1 MGRVG
6 IIGVGHSRF
15 GKRSD
20 ASLRELAF
28 EAYREALDDAEIDT
42 SDIDAS
48 LVCSATHYD
57 KQRSPAGVVAEY
69 LGLNP
74 APTFNVEAAC
84 ASSAVGLRTAWALV
98 NSRLHDIVAIVGVQK
113 MTELSSEEIQELMGR
128 AGDVM
133 WESPF
138 GTTMP
143 AYYAMYANA
152 HMARYGTTQ
161 EQMALVP
168 VKNRKYGTKNPK
180 AMFQKPVEIEE
191 VLKSR
196 MVSYPLKLYDCC
208 ANADGAACILVASRN
223 KVQKLSD
230 RPVWIAGL
238 GLASSPMSL
247 AGRTGPMTSFQVT
260 KNAAKEAYKMAR
272 VLPREVDIAE
282 VHDSF
287 SITEIL
293 NYEDLG
299 FARPGTGA
307 KLLER
312 EETDLGGRIPVNI
325 DGGLIAKGHPVGA
338 TGAGQITA
346 LVKQLRG
353 EAGDLQVDNAK
364 VGLAQNIGG
373 IGMYA
378 AVTILRG

>member
-1 MGRVG
+1 MGRIGVV
-6 IIGVGHSRF
+6 GVGHSRF

-28 EAYREALDDAEIDT
+28 EAYSSALDDA
-42 SDIDAS
+42 DIDS
-48 LVCSATHYD
+48 SKIDGSVVCSATHYD

-74 APTFNVEAAC
+74 QPTFNVEAAC

-98 NSRLHDIVAIVGVQK
+98 SSKLHDVVAIVGVQK

-143 AYYAMYANA
+143 AYYAMYATA
-152 HMARYGTTQ
+152 HMAKYGTTE
-161 EQMALVP
+161 EQMALVT
-168 VKNRKYGTKNPK
+168 VKNRKYGMKNPN
-180 AMFQKPVEIEE
+180 AMFQKPISAEE

-196 MVSYPLKLYDCC
+196 PVSSPLKLFDCC
-208 ANADGAACILVASRN
+208 PNADGAACLIIANAEKTR
-223 KVQKLSD
+223 KLTD
-230 RPVWIAGL
+230 KPVWVAGL

-247 AGRTGPMTSFQVT
+247 AGRKGPLTSFEVT
-260 KNAAKEAYKMAR
+260 KNAAKAAYNMAR
-272 VLPREVDIAE
+272 VRPNDVDVAE

-299 FARPGTGA
+299 FAKPGGGTR
-307 KLLER
+307 LLEKG
-312 EETDLGGRIPVNI
+312 ETELGGRIPVNI
-325 DGGLIAKGHPVGA
+325 DGGLISKGHPVGA
-338 TGAGQITA
+338 TGASQLFA
-346 LVKQLRG
+346 LTKQLRG
-353 EAGDLQVDNAK
+353 EAGSTQVDGAK
-364 VGLAQNIGG
+364 IGLAQNIGG
-373 IGMYA
+373 IGMYCS
-378 AVTILRG
+378 VTILRS

>member
-1 MGRVG
+1 MGRIG
-6 IIGVGHSRF
+6 IIGVGHTKF

-28 EAYREALDDAEIDT
+28 EAYSSAIDDADMDSSKIDG
-42 SDIDAS
+42 SV
-48 LVCSATHYD
+48 VCSATHYD
-57 KQRSPAGVVAEY
+57 KQRSPAGMVAEY

-74 APTFNVEAAC
+74 QPTFNVEAAC

-98 NSRLHDIVAIVGVQK
+98 SSKLHDVMAVVGVQK

-143 AYYAMYANA
+143 AYYAMYATA
-152 HMARYGTTQ
+152 HMAKYGTTE
-161 EQMALVP
+161 EQMALVT
-168 VKNRKYGTKNPK
+168 VKNRKYGSKNPN
-180 AMFQKPVEIEE
+180 AMFQKPIMAEE

-196 MVSYPLKLYDCC
+196 PVSAPLKLFDCC
-208 ANADGAACILVASRN
+208 ANADGAACLIIAN
-223 KVQKLSD
+223 AEKAKKLTD
-230 RPVWIAGL
+230 RPVWVAGL

-247 AGRTGPMTSFQVT
+247 AGRKGPLTSFDVT
-260 KNAAKEAYKMAR
+260 KNAAKAAYQMA
-272 VLPREVDIAE
+272 EVGPNDVDVAE

-299 FARPGTGA
+299 FAKPGSGTR
-307 KLLER
+307 LLEKG
-312 EETDLGGRIPVNI
+312 ETELGGKIPVNI
-325 DGGLIAKGHPVGA
+325 DGGLISKGHPVGA
-338 TGAGQITA
+338 TGASQLFA
-346 LVKQLRG
+346 LTKQLRG
-353 EAGDLQVDNAK
+353 EAGSTQVDGAK
-364 VGLAQNIGG
+364 IGLAQNIGG
-373 IGMYA
+373 IGMYS
-378 AVTILRG
+378 AVTILRA

>member
-1 MGRVG
+1 MGKVG
-6 IIGVGHSRF
+6 IIGVGHSKF

-28 EAYREALDDAEIDT
+28 EAFRYALDDAEIDA
-42 SDIDAS
+42 SRIDSS

-74 APTFNVEAAC
+74 QPTFNIEAAC

-98 NSRLHDIVAIVGVQK
+98 SSGLHDTVAVVGVQK

-143 AYYAMYANA
+143 AYYAMYATA
-152 HMARYGTTQ
+152 HMAKYGTTE
-161 EQMALVP
+161 EQMAQVS
-168 VKNRKYGTKNPK
+168 VKNRKYGAKNPN
-180 AMFQKPVEIEE
+180 AMFQKPATVQD

-196 MVSYPLKLYDCC
+196 VVSYPLKLYDCC
-208 ANADGAACILVASRN
+208 ANADGAACLIVTNAENARR
-223 KVQKLSD
+223 LSD

-247 AGRTGPMTSFQVT
+247 AGRKGEMTSFEVT
-260 KNAAKEAYKMAR
+260 RKAAKAAYEMAG
-272 VLPREVDIAE
+272 LKPSDIDIAE

-299 FARPGTGA
+299 FAHPGKGPR
-307 KLLER
+307 LLEDG
-312 EETDLGGRIPVNI
+312 ETELGGKVPVNI

-338 TGAGQITA
+338 TGASQIYS
-346 LVKQLRG
+346 LVKQLRN
-353 EAGDLQVDNAK
+353 EAGDVQVDKAS

-378 AVTILRG
+378 AVTLLRN

>member
-1 MGRVG
+1 MGKVG

-28 EAYREALDDAEIDT
+28 EAYREALDDAEID
-42 SDIDAS
+42 SSEIDAS

-84 ASSAVGLRTAWALV
+84 ASSAVGVRTAWALV
-98 NSRLHDIVAIVGVQK
+98 NSRLHDIVAVVGVQK

-152 HMARYGTTQ
+152 HIARYGTTQ
-161 EQMALVP
+161 EQMALVS
-168 VKNRKYGTKNPK
+168 VKNRKYGSKNPK
-180 AMFQKPVEIEE
+180 AMFQKPVAIED

-196 MVSYPLKLYDCC
+196 MVSYPLKLFDCC
-208 ANADGAACILVASRN
+208 ANADGAACVLVAN
-223 KVQKLSD
+223 GDKVRKLSD

-247 AGRTGPMTSFQVT
+247 SGRKGSMTSFEVT
-260 KNAAKEAYKMAR
+260 KNAAKEAYQMAKLR
-272 VLPREVDIAE
+272 PTDVDVAE

-299 FARPGTGA
+299 FARPGTGP

-312 EETDLGGRIPVNI
+312 EETALGGRIPVNI

-338 TGAGQITA
+338 TGAAQIAT
-346 LVKQLRG
+346 LVQQLRE
-353 EAGDLQVDNAK
+353 EAADLQVDKAR

>member
-1 MGRVG
+1 MGRIG
-6 IIGVGHSRF
+6 IIGVGHTKF

-28 EAYREALDDAEIDT
+28 EAFSAALDDAELDPSKIDG
-42 SDIDAS
+42 SI
-48 LVCSATHYD
+48 VCSATHYD

-74 APTFNVEAAC
+74 QPTFNVEAAC
-84 ASSAVGLRTAWALV
+84 ASSAVGLRTGWALI
-98 NSRLHDIVAIVGVQK
+98 SSGLHDIMAVVGVQK

-152 HMARYGTTQ
+152 HMAKYGTTE
-161 EQMALVP
+161 EQMALVA
-168 VKNRKYGTKNPK
+168 VKNRNYGSKNPN
-180 AMFQKPVEIEE
+180 AMFQKPITQEE
-191 VLKSR
+191 VLESR
-196 MVSYPLKLYDCC
+196 PVSAPLKLFDCC
-208 ANADGAACILVASRN
+208 ANADGAACVLIANSE
-223 KVQKLSD
+223 KTKKLSD

-238 GLASSPMSL
+238 GLASSPMGL
-247 AGRTGPMTSFQVT
+247 AGRKGPMTSFDVT
-260 KNAAKEAYKMAR
+260 RNAAKTAYEMA
-272 VLPREVDIAE
+272 EVTPKQIDVAE

-299 FARPGTGA
+299 FAKPGTGGL
-307 KLLER
+307 LLEKQ
-312 EETDLGGRIPVNI
+312 ETEIGGRIPVNI
-325 DGGLIAKGHPVGA
+325 DGGLISKGHPVGA
-338 TGAGQITA
+338 TGASQLFA
-346 LVKQLRG
+346 LTKQLRG
-353 EAGDLQVDNAK
+353 EAGSIQVDGAR

-378 AVTILRG
+378 AVTILKA

>member
-1 MGRVG
+1 MGKVA
-6 IIGVGHSRF
+6 IIGVGQSKF

-28 EAYREALDDAEIDT
+28 EAYNQALEDADVEPSIIDG
-42 SDIDAS
+42 SV
-48 LVCSATHYD
+48 VCSATHYD

-74 APTFNVEAAC
+74 QPTFNVEAAC
-84 ASSAVGLRTAWALV
+84 ASSAVGVRTAWALIT
-98 NSRLHDIVAIVGVQK
+98 SRLHNVIAVIGVQK

-143 AYYAMYANA
+143 AYYGMYANA
-152 HMARYGTTQ
+152 HMARYGTT
-161 EQMALVP
+161 EEDMARVT
-168 VKNRKYGTKNPK
+168 VKNRMYGAKNPN
-180 AMFQKPVEIEE
+180 AMFQKPVTVEE

-196 MVSYPLKLYDCC
+196 VVSSPLKLFDCC
-208 ANADGAACILVASRN
+208 ANADGAACLILAEWE
-223 KVQKLSD
+223 KAKKLSD
-230 RPVWIAGL
+230 KPVLIAGL

-247 AGRTGPMTSFQVT
+247 AGRKGPLTSFEVS
-260 KNAAKEAYKMAR
+260 KNAAKAAYQMAR
-272 VLPREVDIAE
+272 ARPEDVDVAE

-299 FARPGTGA
+299 FARPGKGA
-307 KLLER
+307 KLLQEH
-312 EETDLGGRIPVNI
+312 ETELGGRIPVNV
-325 DGGLIAKGHPVGA
+325 DGGLLAKGHPVGA
-338 TGAGQITA
+338 TGASQ
-346 LVKQLRG
+346 LVAIVRQLRG
-353 EAGDLQVDNAK
+353 EAGGLQVDGAK

-378 AVTILRG
+378 AVTLLRA

>member
-168 VKNRKYGTKNPK
+168 VKNRKYGTKNAK

-272 VLPREVDIAE
+272 VLPKDVDIAE

-338 TGAGQITA
+338 TGASQITA
-346 LVKQLRG
+346 LVRQLRG

>member
-1 MGRVG
+1 MGRIG
-6 IIGVGHSRF
+6 IIGVGHTKF

-28 EAYREALDDAEIDT
+28 EAYSSALDDADMDSSKIDG
-42 SDIDAS
+42 SV
-48 LVCSATHYD
+48 VCSATHYD

-74 APTFNVEAAC
+74 QPTFNVEAAC
-84 ASSAVGLRTAWALV
+84 ASSAVGLRTGWALI
-98 NSRLHDIVAIVGVQK
+98 SSKLHDVMAVVGVQK

-143 AYYAMYANA
+143 AYYAMYATA
-152 HMARYGTTQ
+152 HMAKYGTTE
-161 EQMALVP
+161 EQMALVT
-168 VKNRKYGTKNPK
+168 VKNRKYGSKNPN
-180 AMFQKPVEIEE
+180 AMFQKPVTAEE

-196 MVSYPLKLYDCC
+196 PVSAPLKLFDCC
-208 ANADGAACILVASRN
+208 ANADGAACLIIASAE
-223 KVQKLSD
+223 KAKKLTD
-230 RPVWIAGL
+230 RPVWVAGL

-247 AGRTGPMTSFQVT
+247 AGRKGPLTSFDVT
-260 KNAAKEAYKMAR
+260 KNAAKAAYQMAS
-272 VLPREVDIAE
+272 VGPNDVDVAE

-299 FARPGTGA
+299 FAKPGSGTR
-307 KLLER
+307 LLEKG
-312 EETDLGGRIPVNI
+312 ETELGGKIPVNI
-325 DGGLIAKGHPVGA
+325 DGGLISKGHPVGA
-338 TGAGQITA
+338 TGASQLFA
-346 LVKQLRG
+346 LTKQLRG
-353 EAGDLQVDNAK
+353 EAGSTQVDGAK
-364 VGLAQNIGG
+364 IGLAQNIGG
-373 IGMYA
+373 IGMYSA
-378 AVTILRG
+378 ITILKA

>member
-1 MGRVG
+1 MGRIG
-6 IIGVGHSRF
+6 IVGVGHTKF

-28 EAYREALDDAEIDT
+28 EAYSSALDDADMDSSKIDG
-42 SDIDAS
+42 SV
-48 LVCSATHYD
+48 VCSATHYD

-74 APTFNVEAAC
+74 QPTFSVEAAC
-84 ASSAVGLRTAWALV
+84 ASSAVGLRTGWALI
-98 NSRLHDIVAIVGVQK
+98 SSKLHDVMAVVGVQK

-143 AYYAMYANA
+143 AYYAMYATA
-152 HMARYGTTQ
+152 HMAKYGTTE
-161 EQMALVP
+161 EQMALVT
-168 VKNRKYGTKNPK
+168 VKNRKYGSKNPN
-180 AMFQKPVEIEE
+180 AMFQKPVSAEE

-196 MVSYPLKLYDCC
+196 PVSAPLKLFDCC
-208 ANADGAACILVASRN
+208 ANADGAACLIIANAEKAR
-223 KVQKLSD
+223 KLTD
-230 RPVWIAGL
+230 RPVWVAGL

-247 AGRTGPMTSFQVT
+247 AGRKGPLTSFDVT
-260 KNAAKEAYKMAR
+260 KSAAKTAYQMAQ
-272 VLPREVDIAE
+272 VGPNDIDIAE

-299 FARPGTGA
+299 FAKPGTGTR
-307 KLLER
+307 LLEKG
-312 EETDLGGRIPVNI
+312 ETELGGKIPVNI
-325 DGGLIAKGHPVGA
+325 DGGLISKGHPVGA
-338 TGAGQITA
+338 TGASQLFAIT
-346 LVKQLRG
+346 KQLRG
-353 EAGDLQVDNAK
+353 EAGSTQVDGAK
-364 VGLAQNIGG
+364 IGLAQNIGG

-378 AVTILRG
+378 AVTILKA

>member
-113 MTELSSEEIQELMGR
+113 MSELSSEEIQELMGR

-208 ANADGAACILVASRN
+208 ANADGAACILVATRD

-272 VLPREVDIAE
+272 VLPRDVDIAE

-338 TGAGQITA
+338 TGASQITA
-346 LVKQLRG
+346 LVRQLRG

>member
-1 MGRVG
+1 MGKTA
-6 IIGVGHSRF
+6 IIGVGQSKF

-28 EAYREALDDAEIDT
+28 EAYTQAVDDAGIDPT
-42 SDIDAS
+42 TIDAS

-69 LGLNP
+69 LRLNP
-74 APTFNVEAAC
+74 QPTFNVEAAC

-98 NSRLHDIVAIVGVQK
+98 TSKLHNIIAVIGVQK
-113 MTELSSEEIQELMGR
+113 MTELSNDEIQELMGR

-143 AYYAMYANA
+143 AYYAMYATA
-152 HMARYGTTQ
+152 HMARYKTT
-161 EQMALVP
+161 EEDMARVT
-168 VKNRKYGTKNPK
+168 VKNRMYGAKNPN
-180 AMFQKPVEIEE
+180 AMFQKPVTVEE

-196 MVSYPLKLYDCC
+196 MVSAPLKLFDCC
-208 ANADGAACILVASRN
+208 ANADGAACLIVSNAE
-223 KVQKLSD
+223 KAKKAEK
-230 RPVWIAGL
+230 PVWIAGL

-247 AGRTGPMTSFQVT
+247 AGRKGPLTTFEVT
-260 KNAAKEAYKMAR
+260 KNAAKSAYEMAK
-272 VLPREVDIAE
+272 VGPRDVDVAE

-287 SITEIL
+287 SITELL

-299 FARPGTGA
+299 FAEPGKGA
-307 KLLER
+307 SLLKR
-312 EETDLGGRIPVNI
+312 HETELGGKIPVNV
-325 DGGLIAKGHPVGA
+325 DGGLLSKGHPVGA
-338 TGAGQITA
+338 TGASQLVT

-353 EAGDLQVDNAK
+353 EAGALQVDNAK

-378 AVTILRG
+378 AVSLLRA

>member
-1 MGRVG
+1 MSRIG
-6 IIGVGHSRF
+6 IIGVGHSKF

-28 EAYREALDDAEIDT
+28 EAYSSALDDA
-42 SDIDAS
+42 DIES
-48 LVCSATHYD
+48 SKIEGSVVCSATHYD

-74 APTFNVEAAC
+74 QPTFNVEAAC
-84 ASSAVGLRTAWALV
+84 ASSAVGLRTAWALI
-98 NSRLHDIVAIVGVQK
+98 SSKLHDVMAVVGVQK

-143 AYYAMYANA
+143 AYYAAYANA
-152 HMARYGTTQ
+152 HVAKYGTTE
-161 EQMALVP
+161 EQMALVS
-168 VKNRKYGTKNPK
+168 VKNRKYGSKNPY
-180 AMFQKPVEIEE
+180 AMFQKPIALED
-191 VLKSR
+191 VLRSR

-208 ANADGAACILVASRN
+208 ANADGAACLIITSAEKAR
-223 KVQKLSD
+223 KISD
-230 RPVWIAGL
+230 RPVWISGL

-247 AGRTGPMTSFQVT
+247 AGRKGPLTSFDAT
-260 KNAAKEAYKMAR
+260 RNAARTAYEMANIK
-272 VLPREVDIAE
+272 PYEVHVAE

-287 SITEIL
+287 SVTEII

-299 FARPGTGA
+299 FARPGMGA
-307 KLLER
+307 KLLENQGT
-312 EETDLGGRIPVNI
+312 ELGGRIPVNI
-325 DGGLIAKGHPVGA
+325 DGGLISKGHPVGA
-338 TGAGQITA
+338 TGASQIFA

-353 EAGDLQVDNAK
+353 EAGSVQVDGAK
-364 VGLAQNIGG
+364 IGLAQNIGG

-378 AVTILRG
+378 SVVILRS

>member
-1 MGRVG
+1 MGRIG
-6 IIGVGHSRF
+6 IIGVGHTKF

-28 EAYREALDDAEIDT
+28 EAYSSALDDADMDSSKIDG
-42 SDIDAS
+42 SV
-48 LVCSATHYD
+48 VCSATHYD

-74 APTFNVEAAC
+74 QPSFNVEAAC
-84 ASSAVGLRTAWALV
+84 ASSAVGLRTGWALV
-98 NSRLHDIVAIVGVQK
+98 SSKLHDVMAVVGVQK

-143 AYYAMYANA
+143 AYYAMYATA
-152 HMARYGTTQ
+152 HMAKYGTTE
-161 EQMALVP
+161 EQMALVT
-168 VKNRKYGTKNPK
+168 VKNRKYGSKNPN
-180 AMFQKPVEIEE
+180 AMFQKPITAEE

-196 MVSYPLKLYDCC
+196 PVSAPLKLFDCC
-208 ANADGAACILVASRN
+208 ANADGATCLIIANAEKAR
-223 KVQKLSD
+223 KLTD
-230 RPVWIAGL
+230 RPVWVAGL

-247 AGRTGPMTSFQVT
+247 AGRKGPLTSFDVT
-260 KNAAKEAYKMAR
+260 KNAAKAAYQMAG
-272 VLPREVDIAE
+272 VGPNDVDVAE

-299 FARPGTGA
+299 FAKPGSGTR
-307 KLLER
+307 LLEKG
-312 EETDLGGRIPVNI
+312 ETELGGKIPVNI
-325 DGGLIAKGHPVGA
+325 DGGLISKGHPVGA
-338 TGAGQITA
+338 TGASQLFA
-346 LVKQLRG
+346 LTKQLRS
-353 EAGDLQVDNAK
+353 EAGSTQVDGARI
-364 VGLAQNIGG
+364 GLAQNIGG
-373 IGMYA
+373 IGMYS
-378 AVTILRG
+378 AVTILRA

>member
-1 MGRVG
+1 MARVA
-6 IIGVGHSRF
+6 IIGVGHSKF
-15 GKRSD
+15 GKRND

-28 EAYREALDDAEIDT
+28 EAFSDALDDAEIES
-42 SDIDAS
+42 SDIDGS
-48 LVCSATHYD
+48 VVCSATHYD

-74 APTFNVEAAC
+74 KPTFNVEAAC

-98 NSRLHDIVAIVGVQK
+98 SSGLHDVMAVVGVQK
-113 MTELSSEEIQELMGR
+113 MTELSNQEIQELMGR

-143 AYYAMYANA
+143 SYYAMYATA
-152 HMARYGTTQ
+152 HMARYGTT
-161 EQMALVP
+161 EEDLAAVT
-168 VKNRKYGTKNPK
+168 VKNRKYGAKNPK
-180 AMFQKPVEIEE
+180 AMFQKPVTAEE

-196 MVSYPLKLYDCC
+196 PVSTPLKLFDCC
-208 ANADGAACILVASRN
+208 ANADGSSCILVAN
-223 KVQKLSD
+223 AQKARKITD
-230 RPVWIAGL
+230 KPIWIAGL
-238 GLASSPMSL
+238 GLASSPMAL
-247 AGRTGPMTSFQVT
+247 AGRSGPMTSFEVT
-260 KNAAKEAYKMAR
+260 KNAAKAAYDMAR
-272 VLPREVDIAE
+272 IKPSDVDVAE

-299 FARPGTGA
+299 FARPGKGA
-307 KLLER
+307 KLLKDG
-312 EETDLGGRIPVNI
+312 ETELGGRIPVNI
-325 DGGLIAKGHPVGA
+325 DGGLLSKGHPVGA
-338 TGAGQITA
+338 TGASQITT
-346 LVKQLRG
+346 LVEQLRK
-353 EAGDLQVDNAK
+353 EAGELQVDGAR

-378 AVTILRG
+378 AVSILRA

>member
-1 MGRVG
+1 VA
-6 IIGVGHSRF
+6 IIGVGHSKF

-28 EAYREALDDAEIDT
+28 EAYIDAMNDAEVEP
-42 SDIDAS
+42 SKIDAS
-48 LVCSATHYD
+48 VVCSATHYD

-74 APTFNVEAAC
+74 EPTFNVEAAC
-84 ASSAVGLRTAWALV
+84 ASSAVGLRTAWALI
-98 NSRLHDIVAIVGVQK
+98 SSGLHDIVAVVGVQK

-143 AYYAMYANA
+143 AYYAMYATA
-152 HMARYGTTQ
+152 HMSRYGTT
-161 EQMALVP
+161 EEDMALVT
-168 VKNRKYGTKNPK
+168 VKNRKYGSKNPN
-180 AMFQKPVEIEE
+180 AMFQKPVTVEE

-196 MVSYPLKLYDCC
+196 IVSSPLKLFDCC
-208 ANADGAACILVASRN
+208 ANADGAACLVLAKSEQA
-223 KVQKLSD
+223 KKLSD
-230 RPVWIAGL
+230 RPVWVAGL
-238 GLASSPMSL
+238 GLASSPMAL
-247 AGRTGPMTSFQVT
+247 AGRKGPMTSFEVS
-260 KNAAKEAYKMAR
+260 KNAAKAAYEMAR
-272 VLPREVDIAE
+272 IKPGDVDVAE

-299 FARPGTGA
+299 FAKPGRGP
-307 KLLER
+307 LLLR
-312 EETDLGGRIPVNI
+312 KHETELGGSIPVNV
-325 DGGLIAKGHPVGA
+325 DGGLLAKGHPVGA
-338 TGAGQITA
+338 TGASQLFT

-353 EAGDLQVDNAK
+353 EAGDLQVDGAK

-373 IGMYA
+373 IGMYSGVSLLKA
-378 AVTILRG
+378 